1 MGRTVGILSIGE
13 MGLGIA
19 QVLLFHGYRVVT
31 NVSDRSQATQERAK
45 AHRIDTVANDV
56 ELVEQCD
63 FILSIVPPRDA
74 LATARRIK
82 SAASQISSNK
92 KVNFLDLNAVSPTA
106 SKTIFELFEGPTNVV
121 LYDGVISGGVPYPTQ
136 TDEYD
141 KPTKWH
147 CPTLLMSGPN
157 KVSDTDIVSTINIE
171 HMSEKIGAAVA
182 VKMCFGM
189 LTKGYIA
196 LATQSFTTAYRLGVL
211 EDLETFLAKYKPQHL
226 KIAQEGL
233 VRMPHTAYRW
243 VYEMLEMAE
252 TASEYGGFDK
262 TLFQGVAESYRVVAE
277 DSILGNELPDARVRG
292 TTVED
297 VVACLSEGIDKK
309 LALRN

>member
-19 QVLLFHGYRVVT
+19 QVLLFHGYRVIT
-31 NVSDRSQATQERAK
+31 NVSDRSQATKSRAE
-45 AHRIDTVANDV
+45 AHNIDTVANDV

-63 FILSIVPPRDA
+63 FILSIVPPRNA
-74 LATARRIK
+74 LATAKRII
-82 SAASQISSNK
+82 SAASQSAK
-92 KVNFLDLNAVSPTA
+92 TQKTQFLDLNAISPTS
-106 SKTIFELFEGPTNVV
+106 SKAMFELFDGSTDVI
-121 LYDGVISGGVPYPTQ
+121 LYDGIISGGVPHPTQ
-136 TDEYD
+136 EDEYGN
-141 KPTKWH
+141 PTKWH

-157 KVSDTDIVSTINIE
+157 RVSDADLISAINIE
-171 HMSEKIGAAVA
+171 HLSDKVGAAVA

-189 LTKGYIA
+189 VTKGYIA
-196 LATQSFTTAYRLGVL
+196 LAIQSFTTAYRLGVL
-211 EDLETFLAKYKPQHL
+211 EDLEAFLGRYKPQHL

-243 VYEMLEMAE
+243 VHEMLEMAE

-262 TLFQGVAESYRVVAE
+262 NLFEGVAESYRVVAE
-277 DSILGNELPDARVRG
+277 DSILGTELPDARVRG

-297 VVACLSEGIDKK
+297 VVKCLSEGIDKK
-309 LALRN
+309 NAY

>member
-31 NVSDRSQATQERAK
+31 NVSDRRHATQERAK
-45 AHRIDTVANDV
+45 AHHIDTVASDI

-63 FILSIVPPRDA
+63 FVLSIVPPRDA
-74 LATARRIK
+74 LATAQRIK
-82 SAASQISSNK
+82 AAASQLKTAK
-92 KVNFLDLNAVSPTA
+92 KTNFLDLNAVSPMS
-106 SKTIFELFEGPTNVV
+106 SKRTFELFEGSTDVV
-121 LYDGVISGGVPYPTQ
+121 LYDGVISGGVPHPTQ
-136 TDEYD
+136 EDEHGN
-141 KPTKWH
+141 PTKWH

-157 KVSDTDIVSTINIE
+157 KVSDAHLASTVNIE
-171 HMSEKIGAAVA
+171 HMSEKVGAAVA

-189 LTKGYIA
+189 VTKGYIA
-196 LATQSFTTAYRLGVL
+196 LAIQSFTTAYRLGVL
-211 EDLETFLAKYKPQHL
+211 EDLEAFLAKYKPQHL

-252 TASEYGGFDK
+252 TTSEYGGFNRN
-262 TLFQGVAESYRVVAE
+262 LFEGVAESYRVVAE
-277 DSILGNELPDARVRG
+277 DSILGSELPDTRVRG

-309 LALRN
+309 RASTS